1 MDSTDDSM
9 WDATAA
15 GASSPRRGA
24 GAPAVDDVDG
34 DRLFLIAEE
43 LAQDSSLLPE
53 EEGAFEPPLRG
64 MVGDAEVLREAETLA
79 GLDIDSYIE
88 AVMTGAN
95 DPKRLPAPDAIHRLG
110 RVEKEDGDG
119 PFYAA
124 VVVMDF
130 DGSERRVGFLA
141 QNRAVRSGEWMP
153 EHHLK
158 AARSIEEF
166 SNRSLPIVSL
176 MDTPGA
182 AGDEQANKN
191 NQSHSISRLIAE
203 MSNTDV
209 PNLGIVYGLGYSGG
223 AIPLAASNLILSVRD
238 GVFSTIQPKGLASIA
253 RRLNLSWQQCAKQVG
268 LSPFELK
275 RQGNIDAVIDYVPGD
290 DVENLRLA
298 IVSGIAHVEETT
310 KRFVGENPYIL
321 DHYRRSL
328 QRYLRPSERL
338 RQVQASAALK
348 LTKNPTEYLNV
359 FGVAYRYLRYLRVR
373 RRIKATNTRA
383 IGRLAERELP
393 AGELSARADRERRE
407 TFLRWLQDAD
417 RVIYDDALARTWKAF
432 AERKGTLHET
442 RGRIAQFFFGERQKN
457 YEDARA
463 NLLSTV
469 GMYLYNRWKIDA
481 AGNFA
486 ALRAF
491 ANNVQ
496 ETRSLLRVSQIK
508 APQALIEAIR
518 EDAVLGPV
526 LRTRFTH
533 EGMKLFATG
542 LEPSEAFLR
551 EQLAAEL
558 NMAITEAPL
567 GEDLMIGGAL
577 SPEARASVNGE
588 SSTIVANRMVIDDRF
603 GAHFA
608 GAETGAKK
616 TGAGEVGAGGG
627 GEETGGEESGADE
640 ADDAKQ
646 REETPALADMT
657 VIDVVLR
664 DDLRADFVQ
673 ECENLLL
680 FDQVYDHVV
689 ANLGSIAEEAQSTR
703 ALSHESLRELIEATL
718 AEAAK
723 SLARDNGKDGVSRLR
738 AQFFDWHQR
747 IAKTPRAGRFYR
759 DVEEWKKN
767 ASPHVSDTLFVVVTF
782 LFERLLTSYLQAE
795 WDQRH
800 YDGRIAP
807 RRIGRRK
814 DFWNRLMQ
822 AYRDLLM
829 RDVLHQQKRSKAL
842 TPADFI
848 TEFFDDFE
856 EHGADLVSSDP
867 HRFPG
872 LRVAIE
878 SALQKGT
885 TPCGVV
891 TGIGRFQNGADG
903 VHIGAVISNTAF
915 KAGAFDMASAEKF
928 CKLLVLCAERRLPV
942 VCFISSGGMQTMEG
956 AGALFSMAAVNDR
969 ITRFVRDFDLPVVVF
984 GFGDCTGGAQASF
997 VTHPLVY
1004 TCYFSAASIP
1014 FAGQIVVPSY
1024 LPSDSHLA
1032 NYLSEVPGAMAA
1044 LVRHPFLPDLDAAL
1058 RRIDPAIPTPR
1069 ETVRDVFARVMAGAL
1084 DDERPAAESPRRPV
1098 AETALYRPVETMLV
1112 HARGCT
1118 ATKLVSVARR
1128 CGVRV
1133 VLVQSDPDMESTAAD
1148 LLGEADSLVCIGGN
1162 TPDESYL
1169 NARSV
1174 VSIAE
1179 AEGVD
1184 SLHPGIGFLSENA
1197 RFAELV
1203 RSRGINFVGPP
1214 VASMETMGN
1223 KSNAIATALA
1233 HGVPVVPGSHGVLTD
1248 GDRAAAAAAE
1258 IGYPVLIKAVHGGG
1272 GKGIAVVESASD
1284 FHEAFLRVSTEAAA
1298 AFGSGDVYL
1307 ERFVTS
1313 LRHIEVQVLR
1323 DRRGVAKVL
1332 GLRDC
1337 SVQRDKQKVLEESD
1351 STALPPDLEN
1361 QVYDHARK
1369 LIDAVDYVGAGTVEF
1384 IYDLKAGEVYFMEMN
1399 TRLQVEHPVTELVTG
1414 VDIVAEQLRIAAG
1427 ASIANLTVAEDGH
1440 AIEARVN
1447 AERLVAAA
1455 DGAAFQ
1461 PSPGEVRECVFPEEE
1476 GVEVIAA
1483 IAEGKSVS
1491 PYYDSMVAQV
1501 IAHAPNRRAA
1511 AAKLAEYLGRVR
1523 VHGIATNI
1531 ALLKRVLQDEVFLQG
1546 DYDTGYLPEFLG
1558 RVDRDALI
1566 AEIAESAGGA
1576 DAVIGRDSI
1585 AIEDSDELKV
1595 LAPSTGIFYL
1605 TPSPTEPPFVRVG
1618 DQVDT
1623 SATLCQLEA
1632 FKIFTP
1638 LRLADFNTAVQ
1649 PPLYDS
1655 GKRFTVV
1662 RVNVASGQQ
1671 VNVGDLLFV
1680 VRAAD

>member
-1 MDSTDDSM
+1 MDRKDD
-9 WDATAA
+9 AA
-15 GASSPRRGA
+15 ANAAANDTPHAGRGDRVPDSDNA
-24 GAPAVDDVDG
+24 QG
-34 DRLFLIAEE
+34 DRLFLIAEK
-43 LAQDSSLLPE
+43 LAQDLSLLPDE
-53 EEGAFEPPLRG
+53 EDAFEPPLRG
-64 MVGDAEVLREAETLA
+64 VVGDADVLRQAETLA

-88 AVMTGAN
+88 AVLIGVG
-95 DPKRLPAPDAIHRLG
+95 DPKRLPAPDAIRRLG
-110 RVEKEDGDG
+110 KVEKEDGDG

-124 VVVMDF
+124 VVAMDF
-130 DGSERRVGFLA
+130 DGGERQIGFIA
-141 QNRAVRSGEWMP
+141 QNRAVRSGEWLP
-153 EHHLK
+153 EHHCK
-158 AARSIEEF
+158 AAHSIEEF

-182 AGDEQANKN
+182 AGDEVANKN

-223 AIPLAASNLILSVRD
+223 AIPLAASNLIMSVRD

-275 RQGNIDAVIDYVPGD
+275 RQGNIDAVIDYVPGE
-290 DVENLRLA
+290 DVDNLRLA
-298 IVSGIAHVEETT
+298 IVSGVLHVEETT
-310 KRFVGENPYIL
+310 KRFVAEHPYIL
-321 DHYRRSL
+321 DHYRRSV

-348 LTKNPTEYLNV
+348 LAQNPTEYLNV

-373 RRIKATNTRA
+373 RRIKATTTRA
-383 IGRLAERELP
+383 IGRLAEQELP
-393 AGELSARADRERRE
+393 AGELRVRADRERRE
-407 TFLRWLQDAD
+407 TFLRWLQDPD
-417 RVIYDDALARTWKAF
+417 RVIYDDALARTWKTF
-432 AERKGTLHET
+432 LERKETLHEA

-463 NLLSTV
+463 SLISTV

-491 ANNVQ
+491 ASNVQ
-496 ETRSLLRVSQIK
+496 ETRSLLRVAQIES
-508 APQALIEAIR
+508 PRALIEAIR

-533 EGMKLFATG
+533 EGMKLFAAG
-542 LEPSEAFLR
+542 QDLSETFLR

-567 GEDLMIGGAL
+567 GDDLVIEGAL
-577 SPEARASVNGE
+577 SPDARASVNGE
-588 SSTIVANRMVIDDRF
+588 TSTIIANRTVIDDRF
-603 GAHFA
+603 DAHFVR
-608 GAETGAKK
+608 T
-616 TGAGEVGAGGG
+616 
-627 GEETGGEESGADE
+627 EETG
-640 ADDAKQ
+640 DDP
-646 REETPALADMT
+646 PALAEMT

-664 DDLRADFVQ
+664 EDLRTDFVQ

-680 FDQVYDHVV
+680 FDKVYDHIV
-689 ANLGSIAEEAQSTR
+689 ANLGSIAQEAESTR
-703 ALSHESLRELIEATL
+703 ALSQRSLQDLIGSTL

-723 SLARDNGKDGVSRLR
+723 SVGNGKDGIARLR

-747 IAKTPRAGRFYR
+747 IAKAPRAARFFR

-782 LFERLLTSYLQAE
+782 LFERLLTSHLQAE
-795 WDQRH
+795 WDQRR

-829 RDVLHQQKRSKAL
+829 RDVLGKQKRAKAL
-842 TPADFI
+842 TPDIFVK
-848 TEFFDDFE
+848 EFFDDFE
-856 EHGADLVSSDP
+856 EHGGDLVSADP

-872 LRVAIE
+872 LRVSIE
-878 SALQKGT
+878 SALQKGA

-891 TGIGRFQNGADG
+891 TGIGRFKNGADG
-903 VHIGAVISNTAF
+903 VLVGTVISNIAF

-928 CKLLVLCAERRLPV
+928 CKLLVRCAERRLPV
-942 VCFISSGGMQTMEG
+942 VCFISSSGMQTMEG

-969 ITRFVRDFDLPVVVF
+969 ITRFVRDFDLPVIVF

-997 VTHPLVY
+997 VTHPLVH
-1004 TCYFSAASIP
+1004 TCYFSGASIP
-1014 FAGQIVVPSY
+1014 FAGQIVVSSY

-1044 LVRHPFLPDLDAAL
+1044 LVRHPFLPELDAAL
-1058 RRIDPAIPTPR
+1058 RRVDPSIPVPR
-1069 ETVRDVFARVMAGAL
+1069 DTVCDVFARVMAGAL
-1084 DDERPAAESPRRPV
+1084 GDQQPFVEAPRRPV
-1098 AETALYRPVETMLV
+1098 TEAALYRPVETMLI

-1118 ATKLVSVARR
+1118 ATKLVRVARR
-1128 CGVRV
+1128 SGVRV
-1133 VLVQSDPDMESTAAD
+1133 VLVQSDPDMESIAAD
-1148 LLGEADSLVCIGGN
+1148 MLGEADSLVCIGGN

-1179 AEGVD
+1179 AERAD

-1223 KSNAIATALA
+1223 KSNAIATARA
-1233 HGVPVVPGSHGVLTD
+1233 QGVPVVPGSHGVLTD

-1284 FHEAFLRVSTEAAA
+1284 FHESFHRVSTEAAA

-1323 DRRGVAKVL
+1323 DRSGNTKVL

-1337 SVQRDKQKVLEESD
+1337 SVQRDKQKVIEESD
-1351 STALPPDLEN
+1351 STALPPELEN
-1361 QVYDHARK
+1361 AVYEHAQK
-1369 LIDAVDYVGAGTVEF
+1369 LVDAVDYAGAGTVEF
-1384 IYDLKAGEVYFMEMN
+1384 IYDLDAGEVYFMEMN
-1399 TRLQVEHPVTELVTG
+1399 TRLQVEHPVTEHVTG

-1427 ASIANLTVAEDGH
+1427 KSIAKLAIADDGH

-1447 AERLVAAA
+1447 AERLVETA
-1455 DGAAFQ
+1455 DGGVAFQ

-1476 GVEVIAA
+1476 DVEIIAA

-1501 IAHAPNRRAA
+1501 VAHGPNRAA
-1511 AAKLAEYLGRVR
+1511 AAGKLADYLERVR
-1523 VHGIATNI
+1523 VRGIATNI
-1531 ALLKRVLQDEVFLQG
+1531 ALLKRVLRDEVFLRG
-1546 DYDTGYLPEFLG
+1546 EYDTGYLPEFLK
-1558 RVDRDALI
+1558 RVDREALI
-1566 AEIAESAGGA
+1566 AEIAASAGGA

-1605 TPSPTEPPFVRVG
+1605 TPSPTEPAFVRVG
-1618 DQVDT
+1618 DNVDT
-1623 SATLCQLEA
+1623 GATLCQLEA

-1638 LRLADFNTAVQ
+1638 LRLVDFNAAGQ
-1649 PPLYDS
+1649 KPLYDPA
-1655 GKRFTVV
+1655 KRFTVV

-1680 VRAAD
+1680 VRAASA